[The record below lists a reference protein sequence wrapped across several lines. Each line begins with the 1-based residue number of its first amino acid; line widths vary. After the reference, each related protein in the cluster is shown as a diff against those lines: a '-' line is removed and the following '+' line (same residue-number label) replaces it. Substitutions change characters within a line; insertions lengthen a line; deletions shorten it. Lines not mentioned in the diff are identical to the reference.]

1 MMNIPCI
8 KFHLEKNRL
17 MLILVE
23 NANNLV
29 YNIIF
34 ASITKVYCFNV

>member
-8 KFHLEKNRL
+8 KFHLEKYRL

-23 NANNLV
+23 NTNNFI

-34 ASITKVYCFNV
+34 ASIAKVYGFNV